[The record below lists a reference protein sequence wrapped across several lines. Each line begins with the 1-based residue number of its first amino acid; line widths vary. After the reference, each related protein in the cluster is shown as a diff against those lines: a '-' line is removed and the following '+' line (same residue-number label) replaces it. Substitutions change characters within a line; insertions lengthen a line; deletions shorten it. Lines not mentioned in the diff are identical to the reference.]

1 MTFQFSLQKIKRAI
15 AGFRARLMK
24 EKATKTMSAPHSIQ
38 EMMQRIAAT
47 RPVEIGCDECFE
59 QLDHFVEFDIAGKNV
74 AEALPLVSEHLER
87 CKDCREEF
95 ELLRAM
101 LKAQTLSS

>member
-1 MTFQFSLQKIKRAI
+1 MQSQFSIQKIRRMI
-15 AGFRARLMK
+15 ATYLSRLSKGRMR
-24 EKATKTMSAPHSIQ
+24 KTTPAHLSIQ
-38 EMMQRIAAT
+38 EMVQRIAAT
-47 RPVEIGCDECFE
+47 RPLEIGCDECFE
-59 QLDHFVEFDIAGKNV
+59 QLDHFVELDIAGKNV

-101 LKAQTLSS
+101 LKAETLNS